1 MHAVAADKKVL
12 GVGEWLGVRE
22 NQAILTEAQ
31 RHDHLTGTR
40 FSQRPVSAQKTVDT
54 LSRRRIPESGS
65 TGVEWEL
72 FAQLLEL
79 GPMLLRAFV
88 DGQGDGDSGAR
99 VAIDGLELRRLS
111 GLRER
116 RDGTCQ

>member
-1 MHAVAADKKVL
+1 MIISKERDFL
-12 GVGEWLGVRE
+12 
-22 NQAILTEAQ
+22 NAQ
-31 RHDHLTGTR
+31 SRLK
-40 FSQRPVSAQKTVDT
+40 KTVDT